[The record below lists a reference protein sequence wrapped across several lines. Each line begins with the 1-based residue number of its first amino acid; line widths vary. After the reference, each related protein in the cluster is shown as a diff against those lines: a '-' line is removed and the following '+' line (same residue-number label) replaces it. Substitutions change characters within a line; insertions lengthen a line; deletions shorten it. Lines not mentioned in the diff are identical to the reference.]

1 MQDKAS
7 LQDLA
12 HIKLYGVIGTM
23 SMEVRETELQ
33 AKPGFAGETGFAGQ
47 IGLQAKPGLAG
58 QTGVAVRTR
67 LQAKPGFAGQTGC
80 AGTRNQVDRVFV
92 FWGL

>member
-7 LQDLA
+7 LQDLV

-23 SMEVRETELQ
+23 AMEVRGTELQ

-58 QTGVAVRTR
+58 QTGVAVRT
-67 LQAKPGFAGQTGC
+67 PNEIAGETGVC
-80 AGTRNQVDRVFV
+80 RPNRMC
-92 FWGL
+92 WY